1 MSHLIA
7 VHVAAVLF
15 GTAGLFGKL
24 VDLPPTL
31 LVFGRVAFA
40 AVALG
45 LFLAWRRRPETTA
58 RSQPHAVAGEAA
70 VTLDPAVTPD
80 AAATLDAAVTPGH
93 APPPHRLA
101 FMALGVLLAVH
112 WVTFFHAIQLSTVA
126 IGLLTYA
133 TFPIFT
139 ALLEPF
145 LPGERFEGGTLVAAA
160 VSLAGIALVVPSAD
174 LSDPFTR
181 GAAWGVVSGA
191 TFAVLSLANRVW
203 VRSTSAARLAF
214 HQDLWAAVA
223 LLPFLA
229 AATRW
234 PTPTEWVALIVLG
247 VVLTAGAHA
256 LFIFGLRGVSAG
268 RASVIASLE
277 PVYGV
282 ALAVLL
288 LGERPEARTLAGGLV
303 VLAAAAWVSRPAR
316 T

>member
-45 LFLAWRRRPETTA
+45 LFLAWRRRPETAA
-58 RSQPHAVAGEAA
+58 RGSRRHAVAEEAA
-70 VTLDPAVTPD
+70 AALDPAATPN
-80 AAATLDAAVTPGH
+80 AAVTPGH
-93 APPPHRLA
+93 TPPPHRLA
-101 FMALGVLLAVH
+101 FVALGVLLAIH

-145 LPGERFEGGTLVAAA
+145 LPGERFEGDTLVAAA

-191 TFAVLSLANRVW
+191 TFAVLSLANRIW

-223 LLPFLA
+223 LLPFLV

-256 LFIFGLRGVSAG
+256 LFIFGLRGVRAG

-288 LGERPEARTLAGGLV
+288 LGERPEVRTLAGGLV